1 MNGEFLSKRLKTQ
14 TAPRF
19 KKNCNPDC
27 HTNPVGTVTCRAMGP
42 ATPPGLFFLQ
52 SASSRPSNAHV
63 YWISASI
70 GATRASSR
78 YLAEPSKYA
87 ACSVILSPAARVWA
101 SVLLGCQTNTE
112 LAASLWGDANC
123 GRRASTPS
131 VPDWQNLIKADCAVP
146 GSRRNRRGI
155 SSRTPPSYCSRFAYL
170 PSVA

>member
-78 YLAEPSKYA
+78 YIAESSKYA
-87 ACSVILSPAARVWA
+87 ACSVIPSPAGPCMG
-101 SVLLGCQTNTE
+101 LGAFGMPDEHRTCSQPLERRKLWEKGVNPIRPG
-112 LAASLWGDANC
+112 LAKFN
-123 GRRASTPS
+123 
-131 VPDWQNLIKADCAVP
+131 
-146 GSRRNRRGI
+146 
-155 SSRTPPSYCSRFAYL
+155 
-170 PSVA
+170 